1 MEVLFKLG
9 NWIFNI
15 TAVTTLVLLFFSYLA
30 LSQTIRDIRRIV
42 DKDDNNALIGIKFVI
57 GINVIMY
64 AAVLWRYF
72 W

>member
-15 TAVTTLVLLFFSYLA
+15 IAVTGLVLLFFGYVA
-30 LSQTIRDIRRIV
+30 LTQTIRDIRGIV
-42 DKDDNNALIGIKFVI
+42 DKDDNNALVGLKFII